1 MIVATALR
9 RRSALLAGPPT
20 DVLSSPFTTSSAYPS
35 TFGAG
40 NPTSGSPASGT
51 QIFSIPDDHTQI
63 FVDTSDSQKTQVLQT
78 AKAILE
84 VLSGVTKGDKVP
96 IGVLGKTSIVI
107 GRDADPLVGDLRLQS
122 TFVSRKHAEIRIEG
136 DDLYLVDL
144 GSSSGTRLNGERL
157 APDEKRK
164 IEIGNEINFAD
175 VKVKLLGPD

>member
-1 MIVATALR
+1 MVLLVISARADAAPAGTNPPAKSPEICVSPLGLKPQPASTR
-9 RRSALLAGPPT
+9 RMVERLAG
-20 DVLSSPFTTSSAYPS
+20 L
-35 TFGAG
+35 
-40 NPTSGSPASGT
+40 
-51 QIFSIPDDHTQI
+51 
-63 FVDTSDSQKTQVLQT
+63 
-78 AKAILE
+78 
-84 VLSGVTKGDKVP
+84 
-96 IGVLGKTSIVI
+96 